1 MSSTMG
7 YNIQKSFQIPK

>member
-1 MSSTMG
+1 MG